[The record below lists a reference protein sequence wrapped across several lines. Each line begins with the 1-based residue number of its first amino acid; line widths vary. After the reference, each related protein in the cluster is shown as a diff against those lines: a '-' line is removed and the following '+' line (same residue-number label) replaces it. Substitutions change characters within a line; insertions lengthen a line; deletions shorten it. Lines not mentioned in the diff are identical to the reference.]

1 MADALERDRVSP
13 GDGADTM
20 VVNVAWDPGPEGW
33 VTLNSDGLV
42 DYSAGI
48 AAAGG
53 LLRDSEGRCLL
64 AYSMDLGACSIT
76 RAEMHAA
83 IEGLQ
88 RVWDV
93 GHRRVTLNSDGSVDY
108 KVGKAAAGGLLRDSE
123 GRCLL
128 AYSMN
133 LGACSITRA
142 EMRGAIEGLQR
153 VWNAGHRRVILKL
166 DSRAAIALLTN
177 GGETMNQHAM
187 ETLRFQELQDRDWTL
202 MIQHA
207 YREGDRAADF

>member
-13 GDGADTM
+13 GDGADTR

-48 AAAGG
+48 
-53 LLRDSEGRCLL
+53 
-64 AYSMDLGACSIT
+64 
-76 RAEMHAA
+76 
-83 IEGLQ
+83 
-88 RVWDV
+88 
-93 GHRRVTLNSDGSVDY
+93 
-108 KVGKAAAGGLLRDSE
+108 AAAGGLLRDSE